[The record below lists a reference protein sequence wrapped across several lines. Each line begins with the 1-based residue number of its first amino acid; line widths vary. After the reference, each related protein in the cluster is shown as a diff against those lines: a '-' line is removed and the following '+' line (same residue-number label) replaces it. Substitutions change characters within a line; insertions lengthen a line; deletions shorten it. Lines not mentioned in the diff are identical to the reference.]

1 VDEIKKVQLHADT
14 FKKMHN
20 LRIIKFHDSF
30 RKNSNVTFD
39 GFLMSF
45 PNDLKILQWTRFPQ
59 RSLPQNFRQ
68 QNLIRL
74 DMIYSDLEKLW
85 EGDQVFHFK
94 LYILIIY
101 IYFDY
106 ITIIQ
111 KYYILNHIYKF

>member
-20 LRIIKFHDSF
+20 LRIINFHDSF

-68 QNLIRL
+68 ENLIRL

-85 EGDQVFHFK
+85 DGDQVFHFK
-94 LYILIIY
+94 LYIY
-101 IYFDY
+101 IYFDE
-106 ITIIQ
+106 IIS
-111 KYYILNHIYKF
+111 KLYILII

>member
-1 VDEIKKVQLHADT
+1 VGEIKKVQLHADT

-20 LRIIKFHDSF
+20 LRIIDFHD

-45 PNDLKILQWTRFPQ
+45 PNDLKILQWTNFPQ

-68 QNLIRL
+68 ENLVRL
-74 DMIYSDLEKLW
+74 YMIYSDLEKLW

-94 LYILIIY
+94 LYIY
-101 IYFDY
+101 IYFDE
-106 ITIIQ
+106 IIS
-111 KYYILNHIYKF
+111 KLYILII